1 MMILTGHCHPSLH
14 YSPFCLY
21 FFYRRSLWMV
31 KMASFYSGV
40 FLATSGSSLKDDLE
54 LFVYFMCLFS
64 FRVFYFDS
72 QEDTAAACVFTIFDV

>member
-1 MMILTGHCHPSLH
+1 
-14 YSPFCLY
+14 
-21 FFYRRSLWMV
+21 
-31 KMASFYSGV
+31 MASFYSGV